1 MGLARRAVLIG
12 SAVVAGGVVFGW
24 RVAAREH
31 DNPLL
36 PLLGPGEASLS
47 PFVRIGPEGVTVIV
61 PRNEVGQ
68 GVQSGL
74 ARLVAEEMDLD
85 WGSFAIEHGP
95 PAPAY
100 YNAALGG
107 EGIPFASTDES
118 LAARTLRAGT
128 VVAARVLGLQI
139 TGGSSSVPDAFDR
152 MRHAGAVTRETLKQ
166 AAALRLEVDR
176 ATLRTAAGA
185 VLAPDGRRIPYPELA
200 LEAAALEPVDAAPKP
215 RAEWRLI
222 GRALPRPDLVAK
234 STGTQAYGID
244 VSLPGMLHAAVR
256 TNPARTGMASF
267 DAGPAR
273 DIAGVRDVV
282 EIDDGLAVIAAD
294 TWTAFRAAEALVV
307 EWNPPDYAADTA
319 VQRAELARTL
329 EEGASRDSRFLDLG
343 EVDVRLADVE
353 RIPLAEGGGHVVEGE
368 DAATVTAVYSIPY
381 LAHAPMEPLSATAL
395 YTGGNLTIW
404 TATQVPGFALRTAAR
419 IAGLD
424 EDDVTLNVLPAGG
437 SFGRRLEDD
446 WIRQAVRIAVAMP
459 DVPVK
464 LTWQREHDM
473 THDFPRPMALAAGR
487 AAATRTGIEAFDLD
501 IASSSVFA
509 SQMGR
514 IGFPVAGPDIAIV
527 AGAWDQ
533 PLALPHYRV
542 TGHRAPDMAPVSSW
556 RSVGASGNGFF
567 HESLFD
573 EICRAAGLDPLAER
587 MRLVSD
593 DLSLKLL
600 EAIGELSG
608 WAEPLAPD
616 PEGNARGRGLACVLS
631 FGTRCAEVVEV
642 TATPAGIRLD
652 RAFVVAELGTVVDP
666 TGVDAQLSGG
676 MLFGLGHAMHGALT
690 YEGGVPLE
698 TNFDLFGSLR
708 LRQTPEVR
716 TLALENGGKVR
727 GAGEPAVPPAA
738 PALANAI
745 FDATGQ
751 RIRDL
756 PLDQHVDF
764 V

>member
-1 MGLARRAVLIG
+1 MGLARRAFLIG
-12 SAVVAGGVVFGW
+12 SAVVAGGVLFGW

-36 PLLGPGEASLS
+36 PLLEPGEASLS

-74 ARLVAEEMDLD
+74 ARLVAEEMDLE
-85 WGSFAIEHGP
+85 WGDFAIEHGP

-100 YNAALGG
+100 YNAAIGG

-118 LAARTLRAGT
+118 LTARTLRAGT

-152 MRHAGAVTRETLKQ
+152 MRVAGAVARETLKQ

-176 ATLRTAAGA
+176 ADLRTEGGA
-185 VLAPDGRRIPYPELA
+185 VVTPDGRRIPYSDLA
-200 LEAAALEPVDAAPKP
+200 VEAAALEPVDAESKP
-215 RAEWRLI
+215 PEEWKLI
-222 GRALPRPDLVAK
+222 GQPLARPDILAK
-234 STGTQAYGID
+234 STGTYAYGID
-244 VSLPGMLHAAVR
+244 MALPGMVHAAVR

-267 DAGPAR
+267 DAAAAR
-273 DIAGVRDVV
+273 AMPGVRDVV
-282 EIDDGLAVIAAD
+282 EIEGGLAVIAAD
-294 TWTAFRAAEALVV
+294 TWTAFQAAEALDVA
-307 EWNPPDYAADTA
+307 WNPPDYPAEEAA
-319 VQRAELARTL
+319 QRAELVRTL
-329 EEGASRDSRFLDLG
+329 EEGASQDSRFLDLG
-343 EVDVRLADVE
+343 DVEVRLADVE
-353 RIPLAEGGGHVVEGE
+353 RMPLADGGGSVNEG
-368 DAATVTAVYSIPY
+368 DGATVTAVYSIPY
-381 LAHAPMEPLSATAL
+381 LAHAPLEPMTATAL
-395 YTGGNLTIW
+395 YTGRTLTIW
-404 TATQVPGFALRTAAR
+404 TATQVPGFAVRAAAQV
-419 IAGLD
+419 AGLD

-446 WIRQAVRIAVAMP
+446 WIRQAVQIAVAVP

-464 LTWQREHDM
+464 LTWRREHDM

-487 AAATRTGIEAFDLD
+487 AAATRGGIEAFDLD
-501 IASSSVFA
+501 VASSSVFA

-514 IGFPVAGPDIAIV
+514 AGFPVAGPDTSLV

-533 PLALPHYRV
+533 PLAIPHYRV
-542 TGHRAPDMAPVSSW
+542 TGHRAPDMVPVSSW

-573 EICRAAGLDPLAER
+573 EVCRAAGLDPLAER

-593 DLSLKLL
+593 DLSLKTL

-608 WAEPLAPD
+608 WADPLEPD
-616 PEGNARGRGLACVLS
+616 PEGHPRGRGLACILS

-642 TATPAGIRLD
+642 TATPRGIRLD

-676 MLFGLGHAMHGALT
+676 MLFGLGHAMHGILT
-690 YEGGVPLE
+690 YEGGVPQE
-698 TNFDLFGSLR
+698 TNFDLYGSLR
-708 LRQTPEVR
+708 YRQTPEVLTR
-716 TLALENGGKVR
+716 ALENGEKVR
-727 GAGEPAVPPAA
+727 GVGEPAVPPAA

-751 RIRDL
+751 RIREL
-756 PLDQHVDF
+756 PLDRHVDF
-764 V
+764 A

>member
-1 MGLARRAVLIG
+1 MGVARRAFLIG
-12 SAVVAGGVVFGW
+12 SAVVAGGVLFGW

-36 PLLGPGEASLS
+36 PLLEPGEASLT
-47 PFVRIGPEGVTVIV
+47 PFVRIGPDGATVIV

-74 ARLVAEEMDLD
+74 ARLVAEELDLD
-85 WGSFAIEHGP
+85 WGGFAIEHGP

-100 YNAALGG
+100 YNAAVGG
-107 EGIPFASTDES
+107 EGIPFASTDQS

-128 VVAARVLGLQI
+128 VLASRVMGLQI

-152 MRHAGAVTRETLKQ
+152 TRVAGAVARETLKQ
-166 AAALRLEVDR
+166 AAALRLQVDR
-176 ATLRTAAGA
+176 ADLRTEGGA
-185 VLAPDGRRIPYPELA
+185 VVAPDGRRIPYADLA
-200 LEAAALEPVDAAPKP
+200 LEAAALDPVEAEPKP
-215 RAEWRLI
+215 PEEWKLI
-222 GRALPRPDLVAK
+222 GHSLPRPDLVAK
-234 STGTQAYGID
+234 STGTQRYGID
-244 VSLPGMLHAAVR
+244 TALPGMLHAAVR

-267 DAGPAR
+267 DATAAR
-273 DIAGVRDVV
+273 EMSGVREIV
-282 EIDDGLAVIAAD
+282 EIDDGLAVVAVD
-294 TWTAFRAAEALVV
+294 TWTAFQAADALEVV
-307 EWNPPDYAADTA
+307 WNPPDYAADEA
-319 VQRAELARTL
+319 AQRAELVRTL

-343 EVDVRLADVE
+343 DIEVRLADIE
-353 RIPLAEGGGHVVEGE
+353 RMPLAEGGGSVTDG
-368 DAATVTAVYSIPY
+368 DAAAVTAVYSIPY
-381 LAHAPMEPLSATAL
+381 LAHAPLEPMTATAL
-395 YTGGNLTIW
+395 HTGGKLKLW
-404 TATQVPGFALRTAAR
+404 TATQVPGFAIRTAAR
-419 IAGLD
+419 VAGID
-424 EDDVTLNVLPAGG
+424 EDDVMLDVLPAGG

-446 WIRQAVRIAVAMP
+446 WIRQAVQIAVTVP

-464 LTWQREHDM
+464 LTWRREHDM

-487 AAATRTGIEAFDLD
+487 AAATPAGIEAFDLD
-501 IASSSVFA
+501 VASSSVFA

-514 IGFPVAGPDIAIV
+514 AGFPVAGPDVSIV

-533 PLALPHYRV
+533 PLAIPHYRV
-542 TGHRAPDMAPVSSW
+542 TGHRAPDMVPVSSW

-573 EICRAAGLDPLAER
+573 EVCRAAGLDPLAER

-593 DLSLKLL
+593 DLSLKTL

-608 WAEPLAPD
+608 WTEPLAPD
-616 PEGNARGRGLACVLS
+616 PQGHPRGRGLACVLS

-642 TATPAGIRLD
+642 TATPQGIRLD

-676 MLFGLGHAMHGALT
+676 MLFGLGHAMHGILT
-690 YEGGVPLE
+690 YEGGVPQE
-698 TNFDLFGSLR
+698 TNFDLYGSLR
-708 LRQTPEVR
+708 YRQSPEVITR
-716 TLALENGGKVR
+716 ALENGERVR
-727 GAGEPAVPPAA
+727 GVGEPAVPPAA
-738 PALANAI
+738 SALANAI

-756 PLDQHVDF
+756 PFDRHIDF

>member
-1 MGLARRAVLIG
+1 MGLARRAFLIG
-12 SAVVAGGVVFGW
+12 SAVIAGGVVFGW

-36 PLLGPGEASLS
+36 PLLEPGEAALN

-61 PRNEVGQ
+61 PRSEVGQ

-74 ARLVAEEMDLD
+74 ARLVAEEMDLE
-85 WGSFAIEHGP
+85 WGGFGIEHGP

-118 LAARTLRAGT
+118 LTARTLRAGT

-152 MRHAGAVTRETLKQ
+152 MRVAGAVARETLKQ

-176 ATLRTAAGA
+176 AALRTEAGA
-185 VLAPDGRRIPYPELA
+185 VLAPNGRRIPYADLA
-200 LEAAALEPVDAAPKP
+200 LEAAALEPVEALTKP
-215 RAEWRLI
+215 RDEWRLI
-222 GRALPRPDLVAK
+222 GKPLPRPDLVAK
-234 STGTQAYGID
+234 STGTQLYGID
-244 VSLPGMLHAAVR
+244 VALPGMLHATVR
-256 TNPARTGMASF
+256 TNPARSGMSSF
-267 DAGPAR
+267 DDAVAR
-273 DIAGVRDVV
+273 GMPGVRDVV
-282 EIDDGLAVIAAD
+282 EVEDGLAVIASD
-294 TWTAFRAAEALVV
+294 TWTAFKAADALEVA
-307 EWNPPDYAADTA
+307 WNPPDYPPDEAA
-319 VQRAELARTL
+319 QRAALVRTL
-329 EEGASRDSRFLDLG
+329 EEGTSRDSRFLDLG
-343 EVDVRLADVE
+343 DVEVRLADVS
-353 RIPLAEGGGHVVEGE
+353 RMPLAEGGGNVTEGE
-368 DAATVTAVYSIPY
+368 AATVTAVYSIPY
-381 LAHAPMEPLSATAL
+381 LAHAPMEPMTATAL
-395 YTGGNLTIW
+395 FTGRELTIW
-404 TATQVPGFALRTAAR
+404 TATQVPGFAVRTAAQ
-419 IAGLD
+419 IAGID
-424 EDDVTLNVLPAGG
+424 EDDVTLNVLQAGG

-446 WIRQAVRIAVAMP
+446 WIRQAVRVAMAVP

-464 LTWQREHDM
+464 LTWRREHEM

-487 AAATRTGIEAFDLD
+487 AAATSGGIEAFDLD
-501 IASSSVFA
+501 VASSSVFA

-533 PLALPHYRV
+533 PLAIPHYRV
-542 TGHRAPDMAPVSSW
+542 TGHRAPDMVPVSSW

-573 EICRAAGLDPLAER
+573 EICRAAGLDPMAER

-593 DLSLKLL
+593 DLSLRTLDAL
-600 EAIGELSG
+600 RDLSR
-608 WAEPLAPD
+608 WDEPLAPD
-616 PEGNARGRGLACVLS
+616 PDGHPRGRGMACVLS
-631 FGTRCAEVVEV
+631 FGTRCAEAVEV
-642 TATPAGIRLD
+642 TATPDGIRLD
-652 RAFVVAELGTVVDP
+652 RAYVVAELGTVVDP
-666 TGVDAQLSGG
+666 GSVDAQLSGG

-690 YEGGVPLE
+690 YEGGAPQE

-708 LRQTPEVR
+708 YRQAPQVT

-727 GAGEPAVPPAA
+727 GVGEPAVPPAA

-751 RIRDL
+751 RVREL
-756 PLDQHVDF
+756 PLDRHVRF